1 MALVSQASL
10 RVNESLD
17 SARSLTRAHY
27 RGILGEDAHNLC
39 HIFLGLATANVS
51 PRGKHQNMDLANSA
65 VGCALPGRVA
75 RPHVE
80 SCLAG
85 ASEQLL
91 LTRQRLSNSSFG
103 HKVGRTDGYTVTANL
118 M

>member
-27 RGILGEDAHNLC
+27 RGILGEDVHNLC

-51 PRGKHQNMDLANSA
+51 PRGKHRNMDLGEF
-65 VGCALPGRVA
+65 GCGVRASRTSRPAA
-75 RPHVE
+75 RRT
-80 SCLAG
+80 
-85 ASEQLL
+85 LL
-91 LTRQRLSNSSFG
+91 G
-103 HKVGRTDGYTVTANL
+103 CGK
-118 M
+118 